1 MYPHFGT
8 TDLNFL
14 QLAILLAYFP
24 LLGSTFDEYEVSMRS
39 NMTLRKLH
47 SLNSTVKRG

>member
-1 MYPHFGT
+1 MKYTSPSFLGFMYPHFGT

-24 LLGSTFDEYEVSMRS
+24 LLGSTFDEYEEQHDTEEASF
-39 NMTLRKLH
+39 T
-47 SLNSTVKRG
+47 